1 MGCNGDDGE
10 LDRIKGVG
18 SMESSMIS
26 WQRIPWSASSWRR
39 VAFHGRRWHPIV
51 GARMLGRIKE
61 EETPH
66 KAEDQCNNALKRN
79 EPDISDD
86 EKEEN
91 VKESKKKPKKK
102 K

>member
-1 MGCNGDDGE
+1 MGFNGDDGE

-61 EETPH
+61 EETHH
-66 KAEDQCNNALKRN
+66 KAEDQCGRVSKA
-79 EPDISDD
+79 
-86 EKEEN
+86 EEQPP
-91 VKESKKKPKKK
+91 KQWKSLTKQRSSQKKTPKA
-102 K
+102 